1 MDTGSRVLVIS
12 VIRSKLKRKK
22 VIMFAKPCTFLIYIY
37 IYIYI
42 SNCKTSSFPGNE
54 KEFKLPINKTNHS
67 KLHRIKYFS
76 HLSMK

>member
-12 VIRSKLKRKK
+12 VIRSKLNRKK
-22 VIMFAKPCTFLIYIY
+22 VIMFAKPCTFLIY

-54 KEFKLPINKTNHS
+54 KEFKLPIDKINHS
-67 KLHRIKYFS
+67 KLHRIKCFS
-76 HLSMK
+76 YLSMK

>member
-1 MDTGSRVLVIS
+1 MDTGSRVLVIN

-22 VIMFAKPCTFLIYIY
+22 VIMFAKPRTFL

-42 SNCKTSSFPGNE
+42 SNCKTSSLPGNE

>member
-12 VIRSKLKRKK
+12 EIRSKFFLKKR
-22 VIMFAKPCTFLIYIY
+22 VIMFAKQHTFLKYIF
-37 IYIYI
+37 I

-54 KEFKLPINKTNHS
+54 KEFKLPIDKTNHS
-67 KLHRIKYFS
+67 KLHRFKYFS